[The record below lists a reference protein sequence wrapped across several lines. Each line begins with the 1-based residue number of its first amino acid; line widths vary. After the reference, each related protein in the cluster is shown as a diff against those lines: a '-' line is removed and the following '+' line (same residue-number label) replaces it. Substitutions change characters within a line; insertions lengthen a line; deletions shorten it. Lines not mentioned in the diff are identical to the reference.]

1 MNQPV
6 PFRTKASSLHA
17 GFTLI
22 ELLVVIAI
30 IAILAGLFLPA
41 LSRAKGQAQGIVC
54 AGNLRQMGL
63 SWLLYADDNGDRIPP
78 NEHGVY
84 GTWVRGT
91 LDNATARPDNTN
103 TLNLMNSH
111 LWPYHSTLAI
121 WRCPSDKSTSR
132 HDNQNVP
139 RVRSISMN
147 SHLNSRNNSWDHDDK
162 YLFKIFRRVGDMTVR
177 GPAGIFVVLD
187 EREDRINNGYFGVE
201 MSGFEPRLPAILR
214 LVDYPAS
221 YHNGAGNLAFADGH
235 LERKRWLD
243 KRTVPPLL
251 KAKNLI
257 TVASSPSNPDVIWL
271 QERSTES
278 RR

>member
-1 MNQPV
+1 MNWPV
-6 PFRTKASSLHA
+6 LLRAEVRDRRG

-30 IAILAGLFLPA
+30 IAILAGMLLPA
-41 LSRAKGQAQGIVC
+41 LSRAKAHAQGVVC

-78 NEHGVY
+78 NEHGQY
-84 GTWVRGT
+84 GTWVRGS
-91 LDNATARPDNTN
+91 LDNAMPRPDNTN
-103 TLNLMNSH
+103 VLNLMNSH
-111 LWPYHSTLAI
+111 LWPYHRTLAI

-132 HDNQNVP
+132 HAGQDIP

-147 SHLNSRNNSWDHDDK
+147 SHLNSRSNAWDDDDQ
-162 YLFKIFRRVGDMTVR
+162 YPFKIFRRIGDMTVR
-177 GPAGIFVVLD
+177 GPSGIFVVLD

-201 MSGFEPRLPAILR
+201 MTGFDPRTPSVLR
-214 LVDYPAS
+214 LVDLPGS

-235 LERKRWLD
+235 LERKKWLD
-243 KRTVPPLL
+243 KRTTPPLR

-257 TVASSPSNPDVIWL
+257 AVASSPANADVTWF
-271 QERSTES
+271 QERSTEPK
-278 RR
+278 R